1 MVREL
6 DTPYVHYEIRD
17 KLLIATFKK
26 GLKIDVEIAKE
37 IVKDR
42 LSFTEGKMTVAIVYN
57 QGVVSLDKKA
67 RDFFSSPQG
76 NENLKAGAIILDSS
90 FTAVLGNFF
99 LSVNKPNIPAR
110 LFTDTDKAIKWLKK
124 FANKLNKDC

>member
-6 DTPYVHYEIRD
+6 ETSYVRYQIKG

-26 GLKIDVEIAKE
+26 GLKIDLEIAKE
-37 IVKDR
+37 IVSDR
-42 LSFTEGKMTVAIVYN
+42 LHFTEGEMTAAIVYN

-67 RDFFSSPQG
+67 RDFFSSPEG
-76 NENLKAGAIILDSS
+76 NKNLKAGAIIIDSP
-90 FTAVLGNFF
+90 FTAMLGNFL

-110 LFTDTDKAIKWLKK
+110 LFTDTDKAVQWLEK
-124 FANKLNKDC
+124 FIT